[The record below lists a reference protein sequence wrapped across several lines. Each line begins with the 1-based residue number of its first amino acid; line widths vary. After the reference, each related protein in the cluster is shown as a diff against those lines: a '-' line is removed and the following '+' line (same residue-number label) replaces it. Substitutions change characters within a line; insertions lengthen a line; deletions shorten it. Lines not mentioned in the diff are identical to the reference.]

1 MKHSVNHCD
10 ISLNSKKKI
19 YSVTYIRIWCN
30 NRTNPMSHLINIIC
44 SSDPAIKNKSLDEFC
59 KKATSDVLLNEAAAL
74 EHYRKE
80 EPNLYSRVRA
90 LFFLYAI
97 HRFYIPL
104 QKNIGTEGIIPYAA
118 YEHLLNRRFEEAID
132 LFLKVQETHGANEG
146 ISSGLAEA
154 YHKLAFQTLAD
165 QVRTSVRSTAGNKW
179 MFRIGHPSDQPLKIH
194 PSLLKKESQ
203 SGLFPCLH
211 ETTPVR
217 MDLSHSGWSDIFFL
231 GMDYPE
237 GAKVLNISV
246 DLCIRNSSSDA
257 KPQPPIETWFRII
270 DEPILKLTSID
281 LATSSSISS
290 LSEVFDFAKD
300 YLGLLKAAVIASG
313 IVPPGM
319 EGAGLPLS
327 HLLENMVGKG
337 KGIELGSKV
346 NNIPKGSRLAVS
358 TNLLASLISL
368 CMRATGQTENL
379 TGSLNESERRL
390 VASKAILGEWIG
402 GSGGGWQDS
411 GGVWPGMKL
420 IEGVEAKE
428 GDPEFGISKGRLLP
442 KHTILG
448 NDLVSTE
455 VRKKLQESLVM
466 VHGGMAQDVG
476 PILEMV
482 TEKYLLR
489 SKKEWIGRQNAI
501 AYFDEVVYKL
511 KEGDIKGIGAFT
523 QKNFEGPIQEI
534 IPWATNLYTET
545 LINEIKAEFKDHF
558 WGFWMM
564 GGMSGGGMGFIF
576 DPAYKQKAQDR
587 LQQLMSDTKK
597 KFEHAIPFA
606 MEPVVYEFNINENG
620 TYARLNEGKE
630 ALMPEAYYT
639 LLLPVMLKRD
649 MHSLSDCQRSE
660 LEILSNAYK
669 SNQKFTGFVTNL
681 FDRMI
686 PQNQETSTQQK
697 PFDQLL
703 KELGFDDKQHE
714 QIKKD
719 LKSGRIGLSK
729 NRIPVSTTI
738 ADVTKSEIAH
748 HSVLKNQ
755 HLIDLGLKA
764 LQNNELAIVSLAG
777 GVGSRWTKGAGVVKS
792 LSPFAKF
799 KGKHRNFLETH
810 LAKTRKTNSTCSS
823 LIQHVFT
830 TSYLTHPALSNFLD
844 INKQHFQDNH
854 IYLSEGK
861 VIGLRLIPTERDLRF
876 LWEEMPQQLLDE
888 QSQKVQQSLH
898 TALIN
903 WAKISGEAEDYRDNL
918 PSQCVHPVG
927 HWYEIPN
934 LFLNGT
940 LRKLIQDNPNL
951 KHLLLHNIDTLG
963 SNADPAILG
972 YHIQQQKAMTVE
984 VITRKLDDRGGG
996 LAKINGQIRL
1006 IEGLAL
1012 PDEKIEFS
1020 LSYYNTNTFWID
1032 IDQLLSAFGLNRDD
1046 LQNNEMVKSAV
1057 YKMASRMPTYITIKD
1072 VKKRW
1077 GKGQED
1083 IFPVTQFEKLWGDM
1097 TAIPELP
1104 CGYIN
1109 VPRMR
1114 GQQLKEVSQLDGW
1127 LRDGSKDYIDSIC
1140 EWE

>member
-1 MKHSVNHCD
+1 
-10 ISLNSKKKI
+10 
-19 YSVTYIRIWCN
+19 
-30 NRTNPMSHLINIIC
+30 MSHLINIIR
-44 SSDPAIKNKSLDEFC
+44 STDPSLKNKSIDEFC
-59 KKATSDVLLNEAAAL
+59 KKASIEDLLGEAKLL
-74 EHYRKE
+74 EQYRKDDS
-80 EPNLYSRVRA
+80 NLYNRVRA

-104 QKNIGTEGIIPYAA
+104 FDGIGTEGIIPYNAFE
-118 YEHLLNRRFEEAID
+118 YLLNRRFEEAID
-132 LFLKVQETHGANEG
+132 LFLKVQEKKGANEG
-146 ISSGLAEA
+146 ISSGLADA
-154 YHKLAFQTLAD
+154 YHQLAFQTLAD
-165 QVRTSVRSTAGNKW
+165 QVRISVRSTAGNKW

-194 PSLLKKESQ
+194 SSLLVKDKST
-203 SGLFPCLH
+203 GLYPCLH
-211 ETTPVR
+211 ESTPVR

-237 GAKVLNISV
+237 GAKVINISV
-246 DLCIRNSSSDA
+246 DLCILNSSTEA
-257 KPQPPIETWFRII
+257 KPAPPIETWFRII
-270 DEPILKLTSID
+270 EEPILKLTSVD
-281 LATSSSISS
+281 LATSSSISN

-327 HLLENMVGKG
+327 QLLENMAGKG
-337 KGIELGSKV
+337 KGIEIVSKV

-368 CMRATGQTENL
+368 CMRSTGQTECL
-379 TGSLNESERRL
+379 TGVLNEEERRL

-420 IEGVEAKE
+420 IQGVEALV

-442 KHTILG
+442 QHTIL
-448 NDLVSTE
+448 DTKKVSLET
-455 VRKKLQESLVM
+455 RQKLQDSLVM

-501 AYFDEVVYKL
+501 AYFDEVVQKL

-545 LINEIKAEFKDHF
+545 LINQIKAEFKDDF

-576 DPAYKQKAQDR
+576 APASKQKAQIR
-587 LQQLMSDTKK
+587 LQQIMSAAKK
-597 KFEHAIPFA
+597 KFEHAISFA
-606 MEPVVYEFNINENG
+606 MEPVVYDFRINENG
-620 TYARLNEGKE
+620 TCANLNTGKN

-639 LLLPVMLKRD
+639 LLLPHLLKKD
-649 MHSLSDCQRSE
+649 MNSLSDCQRNE
-660 LEILSNAYK
+660 LSILGHAYK
-669 SNQKFTGFVTNL
+669 SNDNFTGFVTNL

-686 PQNQETSTQQK
+686 PQNLEDSTQQK
-697 PFDQLL
+697 PLNILL
-703 KELGFDDKQHE
+703 SELGFDSEQHE

-719 LKSGRIGLSK
+719 LKSGRICLSK
-729 NRIPVSTTI
+729 NRLPISTTI
-738 ADVTKSEIAH
+738 EDVRKSEIAH
-748 HSVLKNQ
+748 YSILNDQ
-755 HLIDLGLKA
+755 RLIDLGMSA
-764 LQNNELAIVSLAG
+764 LRNKELAIVSLAG

-792 LSPFAKF
+792 LNPYAKF
-799 KGKHRNFLETH
+799 AGKHRNFLETH
-810 LAKTRKTNSTCSS
+810 LAKTSQTDKFCSTS
-823 LIQHVFT
+823 LQHVFT
-830 TSYLTHPALSNFLD
+830 TSYLTHPAIASFLQE
-844 INKQHFQDNH
+844 NEVYRNNEN
-854 IYLSEGK
+854 IYLSQGK

-888 QSQKVQQSLH
+888 QSQKVHQSLH
-898 TALIN
+898 SALIS
-903 WAKISGEAEDYRDNL
+903 WSKTAGEAEDYRDNL
-918 PSQCVHPVG
+918 PTQCIHPVG

-940 LRKLIQDNPNL
+940 LNQLIQDNPNL
-951 KHLLLHNIDTLG
+951 KYLLLHNIDTLG
-963 SNADPAILG
+963 ANADPALLG
-972 YHIQQQKAMTVE
+972 FHIQQQKAMTVE
-984 VITRKLDDRGGG
+984 LITRKLDDRGGG

-1006 IEGLAL
+1006 VEGLAL
-1012 PDEKIEFS
+1012 PDEKIEFN
-1020 LSYYNTNTFWID
+1020 LSYYNTNTFWIN
-1032 IDQLLSAFGLNRDD
+1032 IDKLLAVFGLKRDD
-1046 LQNNEMVKSAV
+1046 LINTEKVKVAV
-1057 YKMASRMPTYITIKD
+1057 YRMASRMPTYVTIKE

-1083 IFPVTQFEKLWGDM
+1083 IYPVTQFEKLWGDM
-1097 TAIPELP
+1097 TAIPELT
-1104 CGYIN
+1104 CSYIN

-1127 LRDGSKDYIDSIC
+1127 LRDGSKDYIEKIC
-1140 EWE
+1140 KWD

>member
-1 MKHSVNHCD
+1 
-10 ISLNSKKKI
+10 
-19 YSVTYIRIWCN
+19 
-30 NRTNPMSHLINIIC
+30 MSQLINIIQAVDL
-44 SSDPAIKNKSLDEFC
+44 SIKNRSLEEFC
-59 KKATSDVLLNEAAAL
+59 KNASPRLLMDEAQEL
-74 EHYRKE
+74 EQYRKSE
-80 EPNLYSRVRA
+80 SNLYNRVRA

-104 QKNIGTEGIIPYAA
+104 QSDIGTEGIIPFTA
-118 YEHLLNRRFEEAID
+118 YEHLLKRRFEEAID
-132 LFLKVQETHGANEG
+132 TLLKVQDKHGANEG
-146 ISSGLAEA
+146 ISSALADA
-154 YHKLAFQTLAD
+154 YHQLAFQTLAD
-165 QVRTSVRSTAGNKW
+165 QVRMSVRSTAGNKW
-179 MFRIGHPSDQPLKIH
+179 MFRIGHPFDQPLKIQ
-194 PSLLKKESQ
+194 PSLTQKDLKT
-203 SGLFPCLH
+203 GLYPCLH

-246 DLCIRNSSSDA
+246 DLCIRNPLSEI
-257 KPQPPIETWFRII
+257 KPSPPIETWFRII

-281 LATSSSISS
+281 LATSASISN

-319 EGAGLPLS
+319 EGAGLPLAY
-327 HLLENMVGKG
+327 LLENMIGKG
-337 KGIELGSKV
+337 KGIEIVSKV

-358 TNLLASLISL
+358 TNLLASLISI
-368 CMRATGQTENL
+368 CMRATGQTDHL
-379 TGSLNESERRL
+379 TGQLSEEERRL

-420 IEGVEAKE
+420 IKGVEAQE

-442 KHTILG
+442 QHTILDS
-448 NDLVSTE
+448 NMVSIET
-455 VRKKLQESLVM
+455 RQKLQDSLVM

-489 SKKEWIGRQNAI
+489 SGKEWIGRQNAI
-501 AYFDEVVYKL
+501 AFFEEVVQKL

-523 QKNFEGPIQEI
+523 HRNFEGPIQEI
-534 IPWATNLYTET
+534 IPWATNIYTET
-545 LINEIKAEFKDHF
+545 LINQIRLEFAEKF

-576 DPAYKQKAQDR
+576 DPSCKLQAQDR
-587 LQQLMSDTKK
+587 LQQIMLETKK
-597 KFEHAIPFA
+597 RFEHAIPFA
-606 MEPVVYEFNINENG
+606 MEPVVYDFKINEKG
-620 TYARLNEGKE
+620 TWATLNEGSA

-639 LLLPVMLKRD
+639 LLLPQILKKD
-649 MHSLSDCQRSE
+649 MHLIPDCQRME
-660 LEILSNAYK
+660 LSVLGHAYK
-669 SNQKFTGFVTNL
+669 SNEQFTGFVTNL

-686 PQNQETSTQQK
+686 PQNQETSTLQK
-697 PFDQLL
+697 PLNILL
-703 KELGFDDKQHE
+703 DELGFDGIQHE

-729 NRIPVSTTI
+729 NRIPISSTISDVSR
-738 ADVTKSEIAH
+738 SEIAH
-748 HSVLKNQ
+748 HSILSRQ
-755 HLIDLGLKA
+755 DLIDIGLKA
-764 LQNNELAIVSLAG
+764 LQNRELAIVSLAG
-777 GVGSRWTKGAGVVKS
+777 GAGSRWTKGAGVVKS
-792 LSPFAKF
+792 LNPFAKF
-799 KGKHRNFLETH
+799 AGKHRNFLETH
-810 LAKTRKTNSTCSS
+810 LAKTRKTDQLCSTD
-823 LIQHVFT
+823 IQHVFT
-830 TSYLTHPALSNFLD
+830 TSYLTHPAISSFIDEYGLNAGKRKIWLSP
-844 INKQHFQDNH
+844 
-854 IYLSEGK
+854 GR

-898 TALIN
+898 AALIN
-903 WAKISGEAEDYRDNL
+903 WAKSAGEAEDYRDNL
-918 PSQCVHPVG
+918 PAQCVHPVG

-940 LRKLIQDNPNL
+940 LRNLIGDNPNL
-951 KHLLLHNIDTLG
+951 KYLLVHNIDTLG
-963 SNADPAILG
+963 ANADPALLG
-972 YHIQQQKAMTVE
+972 YHISGQQAMSVE

-1012 PDEKIEFS
+1012 PDEKIEFK
-1020 LSYYNTNTFWID
+1020 LSYYNSNTFWID
-1032 IDQLLSAFGLNRDD
+1032 IDKLLSVFGLTREDLDD
-1046 LQNNEMVKSAV
+1046 QEKVKPAV
-1057 YKMASRMPTYITIKD
+1057 YKIATRMPTYVTIKE

-1097 TAIPELP
+1097 TAIPELT
-1104 CGYIN
+1104 CSYIN
-1109 VPRMR
+1109 VSRMR

-1127 LRDGSKDYIDSIC
+1127 LRDGSKDYIEPLC
-1140 EWE
+1140 LWGK

>member
-1 MKHSVNHCD
+1 
-10 ISLNSKKKI
+10 
-19 YSVTYIRIWCN
+19 
-30 NRTNPMSHLINIIC
+30 MSQLIEIIQ
-44 SSDPAIKNKSLDEFC
+44 SSDPSVKNKSIEDFCRDASLEALLKEAKDLDQ
-59 KKATSDVLLNEAAAL
+59 
-74 EHYRKE
+74 YRKSDL
-80 EPNLYSRVRA
+80 NLYNRVRA

-97 HRFYIPL
+97 HRFYIP
-104 QKNIGTEGIIPYAA
+104 KFKEISIKGIIPYDAFD
-118 YEHLLNRRFEEAID
+118 HILKRRFEEAIA
-132 LFLKVQETHGANEG
+132 LFLKIQDQHGANEG

-154 YHKLAFQTLAD
+154 YQKLAFQTLAD

-179 MFRIGHPSDQPLKIH
+179 MFRIGHPFDQPLKIQA
-194 PSLLKKESQ
+194 SLLRKDTV
-203 SGLFPCLH
+203 SGLYPCLH

-246 DLCIRNSSSDA
+246 DLCILNSTA
-257 KPQPPIETWFRII
+257 ATKPSPPIETWFRII
-270 DEPILKLTSID
+270 DEPLLKLTSID
-281 LATSSSISS
+281 LGTSASITN

-319 EGAGLPLS
+319 EGADLPIAQ
-327 HLLENMVGKG
+327 LLQNMVGKG
-337 KGIELGSKV
+337 LGIEIVSKV

-368 CMRATGQTENL
+368 CMRATGQTEKL
-379 TGSLNESERRL
+379 TGILNEEERRL

-420 IEGVEAKE
+420 IEGVESKE

-442 KHTILG
+442 QHTIL
-448 NDLVSTE
+448 DTDIVSLQA
-455 VRKKLQESLVM
+455 RKKLQESLVM

-489 SKKEWIGRQNAI
+489 SKKEWTARQNAI
-501 AYFDEVVYKL
+501 AYFDEVVQKL
-511 KEGDIKGIGAFT
+511 KAEDIKGIGAFT
-523 QKNFEGPIQEI
+523 QKNFEEPIQEI

-545 LINEIKAEFKDHF
+545 LISQIESEFKLDF

-576 DPAYKQKAQDR
+576 DPSVKQKAQNR
-587 LQQLMSDTKK
+587 LQKIMSEAKK

-606 MEPVVYEFNINENG
+606 MEPVVYDFSINDNG
-620 TYARLNEGKE
+620 TCASLNEGKE
-630 ALMPEAYYT
+630 ALLPQAYYT
-639 LLLPVMLKRD
+639 LILPHLLKKD
-649 MHSLSDCQRSE
+649 IHSLSDCQRNE
-660 LEILSNAYK
+660 LAILGDAYK
-669 SNQKFTGFVTNL
+669 SNENFSGFIASL

-686 PQNQETSTQQK
+686 PQNQDASSLQK
-697 PFDQLL
+697 PLNSLL
-703 KELGFDDKQHE
+703 VELGFDAEQHE

-729 NRIPVSTTI
+729 NRLPINTTI
-738 ADVTKSEIAH
+738 EDVHQTEIAH
-748 HSVLKNQ
+748 HSVLNDPT
-755 HLIDLGLKA
+755 LINLGLQA
-764 LQNNELAIVSLAG
+764 LGNKELAIISLAG
-777 GVGSRWTKGAGVVKS
+777 GVGSRWTKGSGVVKS
-792 LSPFAKF
+792 LNPFAKF
-799 KGKHRNFLETH
+799 SGHHRNFLETH
-810 LAKTRKTNSTCSS
+810 LAKTRHINKLCSTN
-823 LIQHVFT
+823 LQHVFT
-830 TSYLTHPALSNFLD
+830 TSYLTQPAISSFLNENELHYNRED
-844 INKQHFQDNH
+844 

-876 LWEEMPQQLLDE
+876 LWEEMPQQQLDE
-888 QSQKVQQSLH
+888 QSQKVKQSLH
-898 TALIN
+898 AALIN
-903 WAKISGEAEDYRDNL
+903 WAKNAGEAEDYRDNI
-918 PSQCVHPVG
+918 PSQCIHPVG

-940 LRKLIQDNPNL
+940 LHQLIQDNPNL
-951 KHLLLHNIDTLG
+951 KYLLLHNIDTLG
-963 SNADPAILG
+963 ANADPALLG

-996 LAKINGQIRL
+996 LAKINGNIRL
-1006 IEGLAL
+1006 IEGMSL
-1012 PDEKIEFS
+1012 PDEKIEFG
-1020 LSYYNTNTFWID
+1020 LSYYNTNTFWIN
-1032 IDQLLSAFGLNRDD
+1032 IDQLLKTFGLTREN
-1046 LQNNEMVKSAV
+1046 LENQEIVKHSV
-1057 YKMASRMPTYITIKD
+1057 FKMSSRMPTYVTIKD

-1083 IFPVTQFEKLWGDM
+1083 IYPITQFEKLWGDM
-1097 TAIPELP
+1097 TAIPELS
-1104 CGYIN
+1104 CNYIN
-1109 VPRMR
+1109 VQRMR

-1140 EWE
+1140 EWK